1 VAKALKNAAVALI
14 PLKNLLVFPGM
25 IMPLFVGKPKSVAA
39 LEYAT
44 QNHNQIILSLQV
56 SSENAEPTKKDL
68 APVAVLAELVQFLKL
83 PDGTIKV
90 LVEAKKR
97 VTLKKFLQSDPFF
110 QVSFQD
116 LIEIPGRSEEI
127 EPLASQVAI
136 EFETYVQKS
145 KKVPDETLRSIL
157 ETENRSKFADLIGSY
172 LTAPAAQKQSLL
184 MELSVAARLQL
195 LLPMIQHETKLVDV
209 EDSLQHKVK
218 AQIDKVQKE
227 YYLKEK
233 LKAIQKE
240 LGSAGEMD
248 EVSEYQQKIET
259 LSMPADV
266 VSKAQKESLRLGK
279 VPPMSSEAG
288 VIRSYLDTLLELP
301 WLATP
306 QSQIDIEMVQK
317 VLDAEHYGLEKVK
330 ERILEYI
337 AVYQL
342 TRQNKGTILCLMGP
356 PGVGKTSIGQSI
368 ANSLGRKFE
377 SITLGG
383 VRDQAELRGHRKTY
397 VGAMPGRIIQAL
409 QRAKTTNPVI
419 LLDEIDKIAS
429 DFQGD
434 PTAALL
440 EILDPKQNK
449 SFIDHYLEVP
459 YNLSDVFFIATANSL
474 HRIPRP
480 LLDRMEVI
488 TLSGYTED
496 EKTEIVKRYIWN
508 QGLKDHGLT
517 ATDLEYTEVGIR
529 SIIRDYTHEAG
540 LRDLIRNIQ
549 KVFRKAAKEKLSGT
563 LSFHK
568 FSKHNIHHFL
578 GMPRFQKQIQSK
590 QAEIGV
596 VTGLAWTEAGGD
608 TMPIEVAVLSGRGS
622 LTITGQLGEVMQE
635 SAKAAL
641 SFVRSKSAALGLE
654 ENFYRKLDIH
664 IHVPEGAIPKDGP
677 SAGVAMA
684 TALIS
689 ALTQI
694 PIRGDVC
701 MTGEVTLR
709 GRVLAIGGVKEKVMA
724 AVRAEM
730 STVIL
735 PYENQKDVKELSPKI
750 KRGLKFVFA
759 KKVEE
764 VLQQALLTPL
774 PEFSAPQIKNIP
786 TDEFDDTDDPKALRV

>member
-1 VAKALKNAAVALI
+1 VAKALKVSAAALI

-44 QNHNQIILSLQV
+44 KNQNQIVLSLQMT
-56 SSENAEPTKKDL
+56 SDNAEPTSQDL
-68 APVAVLAELVQFLKL
+68 APMAVLAELVQFLKL

-97 VTLKKFLQSDPFF
+97 VALTKFLQSDPFF
-110 QVSFQD
+110 QVSFQS
-116 LIEIPGRSEEI
+116 LTEKPGQSEEV

-136 EFETYVQKS
+136 EFEAYVQKS

-157 ETENRSKFADLIGSY
+157 ETENRSKFADLIASY
-172 LTAPAAQKQSLL
+172 LTVPALQKQSLL
-184 MELSVAARLQL
+184 AELSVVKRLEL
-195 LLPMIQHETKLVDV
+195 LLPLIQDETKLVDV

-240 LGSAGEMD
+240 LGSNGELD
-248 EVSEYQQKIET
+248 EVSEYQQKI
-259 LSMPADV
+259 SAMAMPIEVA
-266 VSKAQKESLRLGK
+266 SKAKKESERLGK

-288 VIRSYLDTLLELP
+288 VIRSYLDTLLDLP
-301 WLATP
+301 WQATP
-306 QSQIDIEMVQK
+306 QSPIDIEMVQK

-342 TRQNKGTILCLMGP
+342 TQQNKGTILCLMGP
-356 PGVGKTSIGQSI
+356 PGVGKTSIGQSV

-449 SFIDHYLEVP
+449 NFIDHYLEVP
-459 YNLSDVFFIATANSL
+459 CNLSDVFFIATANSL

-496 EKTEIVKRYIWN
+496 EKTEIVKRYVWS
-508 QGLKDHGLT
+508 QALKDHGLT
-517 ATDLEYTEVGIR
+517 PTDLAYTEEGIR
-529 SIIRDYTHEAG
+529 SIISDYTHEAG

-563 LSFHK
+563 LTFHK

-590 QAEIGV
+590 QAEVGV

-641 SFVRSKSAALGLE
+641 SFVRSKSLQLGLE

-684 TALIS
+684 TALVS
-689 ALTQI
+689 ALTQN

-701 MTGEVTLR
+701 MTGEITLR

-730 STVIL
+730 RTVIL
-735 PYENQKDVKELSPKI
+735 PEENQKDVKELSAKI

-764 VLQQALLTPL
+764 VLKHALLTPL
-774 PEFSAPQIKNIP
+774 PNAVISQTPGMATEELDGR
-786 TDEFDDTDDPKALRV
+786 DEIILR